1 MKVVWQKQT
10 ILTSGR
16 RAGGVLIPKER
27 NSVDVSQFRHISLL
41 NVEGI
46 EIFFS
51 VVAHRLTTFL

>member
-10 ILTSGR
+10 ILTSWQ

-27 NSVDVSQFRHISLL
+27 NSVDISQFRHISLL
-41 NVEGI
+41 NVKGI

-51 VVAHRLTTFL
+51 VVAHRLTNFL